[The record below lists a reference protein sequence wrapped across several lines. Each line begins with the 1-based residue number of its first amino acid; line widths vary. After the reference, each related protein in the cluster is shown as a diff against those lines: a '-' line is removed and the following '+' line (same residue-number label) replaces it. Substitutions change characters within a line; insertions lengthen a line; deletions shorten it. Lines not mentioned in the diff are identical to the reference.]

1 VQLQQATKKG
11 KTEQHLHERDA
22 ESVLP
27 AVLSQS
33 ALFACCPHHKEKR
46 KRCQPLNGFF
56 LNRDIDFDTK
66 VVRNNRC
73 EHPVKDDSDAID
85 VDFSVR

>member
-1 VQLQQATKKG
+1 MRWQQATKKG
-11 KTEQHLHERDA
+11 KTEQHLHERDV

-33 ALFACCPHHKEKR
+33 ALFTCCPHHNEKR
-46 KRCQPLNGFF
+46 KRCQLLNRFF
-56 LNRDIDFDTK
+56 LNGNINLDAK
-66 VVRNNRC
+66 VIGNDRC
-73 EHPVKDDSDAID
+73 EDTVKDDSDAID